1 MTPGPPVRAQLAP
14 SALEA
19 PEVWAGFECTVRRA
33 GDSYLDQIVLTGH
46 ENRLDDL
53 DLVASLGVRT
63 VRYPVLWTRTAPDP
77 TKVSDWSWPDARLGR
92 LRELG
97 IEPIVGLVHHGSG
110 PPHTSLLH
118 DSFADGLA
126 HFAGEVARRYDWVR
140 HFTPVNEPL
149 TTARFSGL
157 YGHWY
162 PHGRDETT
170 FIRALVIQCRATVLA
185 MRAIRAVTPDAALIQ
200 TEDVGKVY
208 ATPALAYQA
217 DFENERR
224 WLSFDLLCGRV
235 DRDHPLWGYLR
246 WAGVPERDV
255 AWFAENPCPPDV
267 LGINHYLSGE
277 RFLDERLERYPEAA
291 HGGNGRH
298 RYADVLAARVC
309 AAGPAGPAVILREA
323 WARYGRPIAVTE
335 VHNGCTREDQLR
347 WLHEVW
353 KAAVTLR
360 SEGADVRAVTV
371 WSLLGAYDW
380 NSLLT
385 REDGTYEV
393 GAYDLSAPKPRPTA
407 VAHMVRGLAREG
419 RFDHPVLASPG
430 WWRRPERL
438 WYPPCVAATCGPGD
452 GPPGGRGRA
461 STLLVTGAGGAL
473 GRAFER
479 ACRARGLPYVGRSR
493 GELDIA
499 EPAAVVEELD
509 ELRPWAVINAA
520 GYVHVDEAEEVPER
534 CFRANALG
542 PEVLAVACAARDLPL
557 LTFSSGMVFDGARR
571 HPYVER
577 DASAPLSEYGRAK
590 AEGDRRVLAAHEGA
604 LILRPGAFFGS
615 DGGNGVAHAILGSL
629 LQRDEVQVPTDQIVS
644 LTHIADLVDAAL
656 DLLIDREA
664 GVWHAANLGGVT
676 WADFAA
682 LGASVAGLPSD
693 RIVGCSAHELG
704 WAAARPAYCVMDSE
718 RGRLLPPLED
728 ALSHYLNG

>member
-14 SALEA
+14 SALA
-19 PEVWAGFECTVRRA
+19 VPEVWAGFECTVRRA

-267 LGINHYLSGE
+267 FGINHYLSGE

-385 REDGTYEV
+385 QERGSYETGV
-393 GAYDLSAPKPRPTA
+393 FDLATPRPRPTA
-407 VAHMVRGLAREG
+407 LASMVRDLAAGREHA
-419 RFDHPVLASPG
+419 HPVLAEPG

-438 WYPPCVAATCGPGD
+438 WHEPSAVATGGLGD
-452 GPPGGRGRA
+452 VPSERRGRGRPI
-461 STLLVTGAGGAL
+461 LITGGERGLA
-473 GRAFER
+473 RAVAR
-479 ACRARGLPYVGRSR
+479 SCIARGMPYRIFTSA
-493 GELDIA
+493 ELDITRPEEVTRLLGTTRA
-499 EPAAVVEELD
+499 WAVV
-509 ELRPWAVINAA
+509 NATSY
-520 GYVHVDEAEEVPER
+520 GGVDDAEGDPDSCFRSEAE
-534 CFRANALG
+534 G
-542 PEVLAVACAARDLPL
+542 PGVLAAACAERGTAFV
-557 LTFSSGMVFDGARR
+557 TFSSGLVFDGARIDPYLER
-571 HPYVER
+571 HP
-577 DASAPLSEYGRAK
+577 SAPLSVYGRAK
-590 AEGDRRVLAAHEGA
+590 AEAERLVLMHLPAALVVRTSFLFGHGDAADPATRALRALARAE
-604 LILRPGAFFGS
+604 
-615 DGGNGVAHAILGSL
+615 
-629 LQRDEVQVPTDQIVS
+629 EVWAPTDLVVS
-644 LTHIADLVDAAL
+644 PTFVADLVEATL
-656 DLLIDREA
+656 DLLVDGER
-664 GVWHAANLGGVT
+664 GVWHLSNGGEASWCEFARLSAEHGGWDRAVIVPCLQAELAFSAPRPRYSVLG
-676 WADFAA
+676 
-682 LGASVAGLPSD
+682 
-693 RIVGCSAHELG
+693 
-704 WAAARPAYCVMDSE
+704 SE
-718 RGRLLPPLED
+718 RGAMLPPLDE
-728 ALSHYLNG
+728 AIRRCVRT